1 MATKRARPKKH
12 IVLLLSAVVALAV
25 FVAACGGGDS
35 GETSPAA
42 EPADTAPAPTSETP
56 ASSGN
61 DGGRND
67 GGGNDGDSSSGDE
80 SVSAPESN
88 PVPASNP
95 TAEALEPSASPPAPI
110 NSDLPDVPMLRVS
123 TGEELSLSSLAPASR
138 PLLLWFWAPH

>member
-25 FVAACGGGDS
+25 FAAACGGGDS

-42 EPADTAPAPTSETP
+42 EPADTAPAPTSGTP
-56 ASSGN
+56 APSGN
-61 DGGRND
+61 DGGRD
-67 GGGNDGDSSSGDE
+67 DGDSSSEDE

-110 NSDLPDVPMLRVS
+110 DSDLPDVPMLRVS
-123 TGEELSLSSLAPASR
+123 TGEELRLSSLAPASR

>member
-25 FVAACGGGDS
+25 FAAACGGGDS

-56 ASSGN
+56 APGS
-61 DGGRND
+61 
-67 GGGNDGDSSSGDE
+67 DSSSGGSSSDG
-80 SVSAPESN
+80 VSSGGDAVSTTEGSPSPDSTTEATET
-88 PVPASNP
+88 PAI
-95 TAEALEPSASPPAPI
+95 LASPPAPI
-110 NSDLPDVPMLRVS
+110 DSDLPDVTMLRVS
-123 TGEELSLSSLAPASR
+123 TGEELRLSSLAPASR